1 MTGPDP
7 ARGGPGRA
15 LFRFVRHWSRRATS
29 GDTAAGEHG
38 RDVWVAEAVHAL
50 AEDGRSEVTVNDVA
64 AELGIDQSGASR
76 MLTDAASRGYLDIAP
91 SLVDGRRRATAL
103 TPVGRELLERA
114 HAWQEQVFARLTQ
127 DWTERERAEFHRG
140 MLRLIAASHDDAAG

>member
-1 MTGPDP
+1 M
-7 ARGGPGRA
+7 
-15 LFRFVRHWSRRATS
+15 
-29 GDTAAGEHG
+29 
-38 RDVWVAEAVHAL
+38 WVAEAVHAL